1 MEKYFN
7 INKLVNRLTD
17 NEGLKTYY
25 TLLLM
30 ADTPSEKEAVDTRF
44 WQKFDELPKE
54 EKVLMRLSLQDV
66 EKNLL
71 AETNNLH
78 QEVKAYKDEFGQL
91 KQAA

>member
-7 INKLVNRLTD
+7 VNKLVNSLTQ
-17 NEGLKTYY
+17 NEALKTYY

-30 ADTPSEKEAVDTRF
+30 ADTPSEKEVVDTRF
-44 WQKFDELPKE
+44 WQKFDELPTE
-54 EKVLMRLSLQDV
+54 EKALMRLSLQEV

-71 AETNNLH
+71 VETKNLH

-91 KQAA
+91 RQAA

>member
-17 NEGLKTYY
+17 NEALKTYY

-30 ADTPSEKEAVDTRF
+30 ADTPSEKEAVDMRF
-44 WQKFDELPKE
+44 WQKFDELPTD
-54 EKVLMRLSLQDV
+54 EKRMMRLALQEV

-71 AETNNLH
+71 AETKNLH
-78 QEVKAYKDEFGQL
+78 QEVKAYKDEFGL
-91 KQAA
+91 LRQAA

>member
-7 INKLVNRLTD
+7 VNKLVNSLTH
-17 NEGLKTYY
+17 NEALKTYY

-30 ADTPSEKEAVDTRF
+30 ADAPSEKEAVDTRF
-44 WQKFDELPKE
+44 WQKFDELPTDDKRM
-54 EKVLMRLSLQDV
+54 MRLALQEV

-71 AETNNLH
+71 AETKNLH

-91 KQAA
+91 RQAA

>member
-54 EKVLMRLSLQDV
+54 EKVLMRLALQDV